1 MTSYTNFCFFK
12 HLRISA
18 FIGSGGSIRDG
29 ISETCWF
36 YSQNL
41 PTVALLLPR
50 AGLCLAL
57 LFAFANPNVEYLSLV
72 DSGNNHRDGTFFRVE
87 DGSLTDYARGV
98 LIANAAWTAWRLLV
112 LLTSWYAPFLFQCST
127 VRLRRYTGLAYGSR
141 AVRLVPVFVVHDTA
155 GRKTKRRKELR
166 STVKMPRKQ
175 TLSRGTGGKV
185 PKRAFKKRTI
195 SATPFGPLRDGGR
208 ARRIWPGTSSR
219 LSISRLDLMGWNRLW
234 RLWASHLNH
243 YRLAVE
249 S

>member
-1 MTSYTNFCFFK
+1 MSKFPNPQAPGVPGSGRNWALGAAAYIFCWVAWILVVFIIYEVIYSFFRRWRLKRPAIFPLYLSSSSQNLVSMTSYTNFCFFK

-112 LLTSWYAPFLFQCST
+112 LLSSWYAPPYFSVQFFCFIFL
-127 VRLRRYTGLAYGSR
+127 
-141 AVRLVPVFVVHDTA
+141 
-155 GRKTKRRKELR
+155 
-166 STVKMPRKQ
+166 
-175 TLSRGTGGKV
+175 
-185 PKRAFKKRTI
+185 
-195 SATPFGPLRDGGR
+195 
-208 ARRIWPGTSSR
+208 
-219 LSISRLDLMGWNRLW
+219 
-234 RLWASHLNH
+234 
-243 YRLAVE
+243 
-249 S
+249 

>member
-112 LLTSWYAPFLFQCST
+112 LLSSWYVLPISVSNDFRFNLFFNKNI
-127 VRLRRYTGLAYGSR
+127 GLACGS
-141 AVRLVPVFVVHDTA
+141 
-155 GRKTKRRKELR
+155 
-166 STVKMPRKQ
+166 
-175 TLSRGTGGKV
+175 
-185 PKRAFKKRTI
+185 
-195 SATPFGPLRDGGR
+195 
-208 ARRIWPGTSSR
+208 
-219 LSISRLDLMGWNRLW
+219 
-234 RLWASHLNH
+234 
-243 YRLAVE
+243 
-249 S
+249 